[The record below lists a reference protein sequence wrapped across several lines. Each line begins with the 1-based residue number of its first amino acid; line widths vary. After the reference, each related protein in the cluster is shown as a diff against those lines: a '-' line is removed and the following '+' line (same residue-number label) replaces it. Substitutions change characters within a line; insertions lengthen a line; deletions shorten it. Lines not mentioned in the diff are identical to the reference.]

1 MNWGYKIAFAYG
13 SFVIMIL
20 YFLFVASSQTN
31 DLVEDHYYEKEMQ
44 FQNVLNANQNLADLN
59 IKPIIEIAAQQV
71 NIKLPSQ
78 VGSNVENG
86 KIEFMRMADKSG
98 DLEFAFNTDE
108 NGNFSLPVEKFH
120 KGVYQM
126 KMQWQDHGKQYMHQD
141 QFDYRKP

>member
-31 DLVEDHYYEKEMQ
+31 EMVEDHYYEKELQ

-59 IKPIIEIAAQQV
+59 IKPIIEIAEQQL

-78 VGSNVENG
+78 VGSNISNG
-86 KIEFMRMADKSG
+86 KIEFLRMANKSG
-98 DLEFAFNTDE
+98 DLAFDFNTDE
-108 NGNFSLPVEKFH
+108 YGHFSIPVEKFH
-120 KGVYQM
+120 LGSYQLRIH
-126 KMQWQDHGKQYMHQD
+126 WQFHGTPYMYREEFNYKQ
-141 QFDYRKP
+141 P

>member
-31 DLVEDHYYEKEMQ
+31 DLVEDHYYEKELQ

-59 IKPIIEIAAQQV
+59 IRPIIEIAAQQV

-78 VGSNVENG
+78 VGSNVSNG

-98 DLEFAFNTDE
+98 DLEFSFNSDE
-108 NGNFSLPVEKFH
+108 NGHFSLPVEKFH
-120 KGVYQM
+120 EGIYQM
-126 KMQWQDHGKQYMHQD
+126 KMHWQDHGKPYMYQD
-141 QFDYRKP
+141 QFDFRRP